1 MTDNTVNDS
10 IDDTAHEARKEAANE
25 TTNDLSDDVA
35 AHRLPAAGRWHD
47 PLGLIRDNGPARSC
61 RVVVWS
67 IFLLIVILIIWAVVG
82 KLDIIATASGKLVP
96 QTLLKIVQPSEAGIV
111 RRLEVNEGDHVKAGQ
126 VLVRLDATEASA
138 DQAGVASDLQQH
150 RLQQRRIRAALAG
163 QPMQAASDDDPQLF
177 GQIQRQDQAHRKAF
191 NDSLEQELALLQKAE
206 HEQRSAAQIRDKLE
220 QTLPTY
226 QRAAEAYRQLEQQGF
241 FSALAAADKQREA
254 IERSRDLDAQ
264 RSVLAAL
271 DATIAAQQLR
281 ITQLHS
287 TYRSDLE
294 RELADIRARIAQ
306 LQPSFDKSLYRTGL
320 MELTAPQDGIIK
332 DLATTTVGAVVQ
344 PGTVIMT
351 LVPRDEQLYVDVHIR
366 NEDIGFVQV
375 GQKARIKLAAYPFQ
389 KYGMLEGTITRVS
402 ADATDTG
409 APPRSNGNGNDQS
422 AATEHG
428 SASYKARIELDRQT
442 LIDPQRKRLPLAP
455 GMHAVA
461 EIHQGTRTVLAY
473 LLSPMRKVAQEA
485 GRER

>member
-1 MTDNTVNDS
+1 MPDIPNQAAATAGTSGND
-10 IDDTAHEARKEAANE
+10 
-25 TTNDLSDDVA
+25 
-35 AHRLPAAGRWHD
+35 HRLPAAGRWHD
-47 PLGLIRDNGPARSC
+47 PLGLIQNSGPSRGC
-61 RVVVWS
+61 RIVLWS
-67 IFLLIVILIIWAVVG
+67 ISLLIGILIIWAVFG
-82 KLDIIATASGKLVP
+82 KLDIIATANGKLVP

-111 RRLEVNEGDHVKAGQ
+111 RRLEVNEGDYVKAGQ

-138 DQAGVASDLQQH
+138 DQAGVASDLHQQ
-150 RLQQRRIRAALAG
+150 RLQQRRIRAALTG
-163 QPMQAASDDDPQLF
+163 RPMQAARGDDRQLF
-177 GQIQRQDQAHRKAF
+177 EQIQRQDQAHRKAF
-191 NDSLEQELALLQKAE
+191 SDSLEQEQALLEKAG
-206 HEQRSAAQIRDKLE
+206 HERRSASQIKDKLE

-226 QRAAEAYRQLEQQGF
+226 QRAADAYQQLQQQGF

-254 IERSRDLDAQ
+254 IERSRDLEAQ
-264 RSVLAAL
+264 RSALAAL
-271 DATIAAQQLR
+271 DATIAAQKLR

-287 TYRSDLE
+287 SYHSDLE
-294 RELADIRARIAQ
+294 RELAEIRARIAQ
-306 LQPSFDKSLYRTGL
+306 LQPSLDKSQYRTGL

-351 LVPRDEQLYVDVHIR
+351 LVPLDEHLYVDVHVR

-375 GQKARIKLAAYPFQ
+375 GQKAKVKLAAYPFQ
-389 KYGMLEGTITRVS
+389 KYGMLDGTITRLS
-402 ADATDTG
+402 ADAAENG
-409 APPRSNGNGNDQS
+409 AASGNSNRSNDHS
-422 AATEHG
+422 AAPENNGAT
-428 SASYKARIELDRQT
+428 YKARIQLEHQT

-473 LLSPMRKVAQEA
+473 LLSPMRKAAQEA

>member
-1 MTDNTVNDS
+1 MPEMS
-10 IDDTAHEARKEAANE
+10 HDTTAP
-25 TTNDLSDDVA
+25 
-35 AHRLPAAGRWHD
+35 RLPAAGRWHD
-47 PLGLIRDNGPARSC
+47 PLGLIKDSGPAHGC
-61 RVVVWS
+61 RIVVWS
-67 IFLLIVILIIWAVVG
+67 VALLVAILIIWAVFG
-82 KLDIIATASGKLVP
+82 KLDIIATANGKLVP

-111 RRLEVNEGDHVKAGQ
+111 RGLEVTEGDHVVAGQ

-138 DQAGVASDLQQH
+138 DQAGVASDLHQQ

-163 QPMQAASDDDPQLF
+163 RPMQAGSGDDRQLF
-177 GQIQRQDQAHRKAF
+177 EQVQRQDQAHRKAF
-191 NDSLEQELALLQKAE
+191 SDSLEQEQALLQKAE

-226 QRAAEAYRQLEQQGF
+226 RRAAEAYRQLEQQGF

-254 IERSRDLDAQ
+254 IERGRDLEAQ
-264 RSVLAAL
+264 RSILAAL
-271 DATIAAQQLR
+271 DATIAAQKLR

-287 TYRSDLE
+287 SYRSDLE
-294 RELADIRARIAQ
+294 RELAEIRARIAQ
-306 LQPSFDKSLYRTGL
+306 LQPSLDKSLYRTGL

-351 LVPRDEQLYVDVHIR
+351 LIPRDEQLYVDVHIR
-366 NEDIGFVQV
+366 NEDIGFVQA
-375 GQKARIKLAAYPFQ
+375 GQKAKIKLAAYPFQ
-389 KYGMLEGTITRVS
+389 KYGMLDGTITRVS
-402 ADATDTG
+402 ADAADTG
-409 APPRSNGNGNDQS
+409 APQGRGNARSNDHTAAPEHNS
-422 AATEHG
+422 AT
-428 SASYKARIELDRQT
+428 YKARIELDRQV
-442 LIDPQRKRLPLAP
+442 LIDPQRKHLPLAA

-473 LLSPMRKVAQEA
+473 LLSPMRKAAQEA